1 MLAFWNALVEE
12 VSHVVPDAQTFAR
25 VLVRLTFA
33 VLLTGIIGWERER
46 GHKTAGLRT
55 HLMVAI
61 GSALFVLVLE
71 NTEGDNANQA
81 VSRVIQ
87 GITAGVGF
95 IGGGA
100 ILKLESQN
108 KIRGLTTAGS
118 VWFAAAIG
126 VAAGMGK
133 LSAAIAGT
141 IFAMIVL
148 SSLAKLEIRNRK
160 TPLIIQSQTNQSQT
174 GEKIIDSD
182 DIDDDEN

>member
-1 MLAFWNALVEE
+1 MLAFWNAILAEF
-12 VSHVVPDAQTFAR
+12 SHVVPDAQTFAR

-33 VLLTGIIGWERER
+33 ILLTGIIGWERER

-71 NTEGDNANQA
+71 NTEGDDANQA

-100 ILKLESQN
+100 ILKLERQN

-141 IFAMIVL
+141 IFALIVL
-148 SSLAKLEIRNRK
+148 SSLAKLEIRQRE
-160 TPLIIQSQTNQSQT
+160 P
-174 GEKIIDSD
+174 KIVDEQEPHHNGGD
-182 DIDDDEN
+182 FEDDE

>member
-1 MLAFWNALVEE
+1 MNTLWNALLVEIG
-12 VSHVVPDAQTFAR
+12 HVVPDAQTFAR
-25 VLVRLTFA
+25 VFVRLGFA
-33 VLLTGIIGWERER
+33 ILLTAIIGWERER
-46 GHKTAGLRT
+46 GRKTAGLRT

-71 NTEGDNANQA
+71 DSTTDQG
-81 VSRVIQ
+81 VSRIIQ

-126 VAAGMGK
+126 VACGTGK
-133 LSAAIAGT
+133 LAAAIVGT
-141 IFAMIVL
+141 IFAFIVL
-148 SSLAKLEIRNRK
+148 SLLAKIEFVK
-160 TPLIIQSQTNQSQT
+160 QKPELIVDHKAPKLASSKDAW
-174 GEKIIDSD
+174 E
-182 DIDDDEN
+182 EE